1 MIRKRGQKVDLVVG
15 AAPKTTLA
23 NTLNKHLGVD

>member
-1 MIRKRGQKVDLVVG
+1 MIRKRAQKVDLVVG

-23 NTLNKHLGVD
+23 NTINKHLGVD